1 MSLAQ
6 ATVLI
11 LVMAASVGAWRTLR
25 SRRRARWLLV
35 ALQFAVAAGLY
46 FLLFPPAIPRQ
57 RETAIVLTP
66 GADVAAI
73 RQRDPLPRMF
83 ALPGVEPTDASI
95 ERVPD
100 LATALRRHPRIG
112 SLRVIGDGL
121 PERDRK
127 AVGDLGL
134 AFEPGPMPTGVIELA
149 VPQRVSAG
157 AGWSIRGQ
165 VGNVPAAR
173 VEVRDRADA
182 LSASTIAD
190 ADGRFRLDLVA
201 KAAGPAVYRLR
212 VLDRND
218 AVVEEFPLG
227 VVVRGGDPLRVLVV
241 AGAADA
247 EVKYLRRWVVDAG
260 NRLSS
265 RIALSRGIEQ
275 LQNAFALDAATL
287 ADADLLVIDE
297 RAWLAL
303 SRSEKIA
310 IAAAVEEGLG
320 LLLRVTG
327 PLPAQVLAD
336 WEKLGMPVKAADLDR
351 AVELGG
357 DPLASGALTRWPM
370 TLGGDENASVPLL
383 RAGDGAALGRW
394 RASGQGRVGAWFLL
408 DSYRLVLG
416 GETSRYG
423 TLWSG
428 IFSTLARARGG
439 SEPVLPELARVDQ
452 RAVICGVGAQAG
464 IEDGNAGSFA
474 LRVDRA
480 RRDCAAWWPS
490 RAGWSILRDVESRWP
505 IYVLA
510 EDQAQA
516 LLRARM
522 RSATASLARDAA
534 AATTLDAP
542 MPRWPLFLAWLLA
555 AGLLWWLERRSVP
568 VR

>member
-1 MSLAQ
+1 MSPGQ
-6 ATVLI
+6 ATLLII
-11 LVMAASVGAWRTLR
+11 LVAAAVGAWRTTR
-25 SRRRARWLLV
+25 SHRRARWLLV
-35 ALQFAVAAGLY
+35 ALQFAVAAGLAL
-46 FLLFPPAIPRQ
+46 LLFPPAIPQQ

-66 GADVAAI
+66 GADVEAI
-73 RQRDPLPRMF
+73 RQRDPLPRTL
-83 ALPGVEPTDASI
+83 ALPGVESGDASI

-121 PERDRK
+121 PERDRE
-127 AVGDLGL
+127 AVGGLGL
-134 AFEPGPMPTGVIELA
+134 TFEPGAGPVGVVELA
-149 VPQRVSAG
+149 VPQRISAG
-157 AGWSIRGQ
+157 AGWSIRGR

-182 LSASTIAD
+182 LAASATAD

-201 KAAGPAVYRLR
+201 KAEGAAGYRLR
-212 VLDRND
+212 VLDSSD
-218 AVVEEFPLG
+218 AVVEELPVG
-227 VVVRGGDPLRVLVV
+227 VVVSGGDPLRILIV

-275 LQNAFALDAATL
+275 LQDAVALDAATL
-287 ADADLLVIDE
+287 ADADLLVLDE

-327 PLPAQVLAD
+327 PLPAQVLSD
-336 WEKLGMPVKAADLDR
+336 WEKLGMPVKPAGPGR
-351 AVELGG
+351 AVELAGE
-357 DPLASGALTRWPM
+357 PLASGALTRWPM
-370 TLGGDENASVPLL
+370 TTGGDGNESVPLAL
-383 RAGDGAALGRW
+383 AGDGEALGRW
-394 RASGQGRVGAWFLL
+394 RASGQGRIGVWFLL

-428 IFSTLARARGG
+428 IFSTLARARGRP
-439 SEPVLPELARVDQ
+439 EPTLPDLARVDQ
-452 RAVICGVGAQAG
+452 RSVICGVGPGAS
-464 IEDGNAGSFA
+464 IEEGNAVSVA
-474 LRVDRA
+474 LRVDPA
-480 RRDCAAWWPS
+480 RHGCAAWWPS
-490 RAGWSILRDVESRWP
+490 RAGWSILRDGESRWP
-505 IYVLA
+505 IHVLG
-510 EDQAQA
+510 EDQALA
-516 LLRARM
+516 LLRART
-522 RSATASLARDAA
+522 RSATALLAGNAPG
-534 AATTLDAP
+534 TTTVEAQ